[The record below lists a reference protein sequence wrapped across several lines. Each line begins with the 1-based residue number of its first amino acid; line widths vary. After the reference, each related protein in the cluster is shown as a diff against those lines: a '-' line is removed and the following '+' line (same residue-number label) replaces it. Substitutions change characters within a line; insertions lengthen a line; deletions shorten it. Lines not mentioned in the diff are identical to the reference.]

1 MMKPLAV
8 VLAFDSD
15 DKRQNVIADAIRA
28 NFAELIKLSPA
39 ERKVRIDEIMKPERN
54 NVPAR

>member
-8 VLAFDSD
+8 VLAFDPE

-39 ERKVRIDEIMKPERN
+39 ERKVRIDEIMKPERT
-54 NVPAR
+54 R